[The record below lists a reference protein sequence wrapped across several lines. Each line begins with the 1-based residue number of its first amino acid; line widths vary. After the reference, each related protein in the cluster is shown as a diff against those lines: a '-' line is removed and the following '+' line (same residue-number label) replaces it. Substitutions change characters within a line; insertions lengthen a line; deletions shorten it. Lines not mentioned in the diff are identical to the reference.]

1 MNSYLGV
8 GLSSNS
14 ERSYAMTLPMEKFD
28 GWSAAINS
36 GKYRAFQGATQLT
49 YLADKVCR
57 LKEDD
62 LLFKGDQ
69 LSSPLLKVTESA
81 YMEVIKQIS
90 IFMKLPNDEPNI

>member
-1 MNSYLGV
+1 
-8 GLSSNS
+8 
-14 ERSYAMTLPMEKFD
+14 MTLPMEKFD

-36 GKYRAFQGATQLT
+36 DKYRAFQGDNQLT

-90 IFMKLPNDEPNI
+90 NFMKLPNDDCNI